1 MLRVASQSFVRVL
14 ALLAL
19 SVGGL
24 LSRAHADLTLYGAAF
39 SSDFFDPNNNSS
51 TLYNINPTTGAAT
64 TIGSIGY
71 RLVGGLAFDS
81 AGTLY
86 GVGATYTN
94 PGGGP
99 PPVGDLTLIT
109 VNTATG
115 AGTAVGTLTVGGSPL
130 LSNFQDISFNPTTGT
145 LYGYASGQAY
155 TIDKT
160 TGVATALPHPTGESE
175 IGGGLAF
182 TPDGSSL
189 YKAGF
194 DHLVSINTSTGES
207 SEVQFS
213 PTNNQL
219 SYPTGG
225 TPNITGMSYA
235 NGVLWAA
242 VHVDDSADPA
252 TYLATVN
259 TATGL
264 ITKIGDSVNGLT
276 ALAAIPE
283 PSTYG
288 VLAGVALVGIGMGS
302 SVARRK
308 KAVTA

>member
-1 MLRVASQSFVRVL
+1 MLRVASQSFVRIL

-19 SVGGL
+19 SVGCL

-39 SSDFFDPNNNSS
+39 SSDFFDPNNNAS
-51 TLYNINPTTGAAT
+51 TLYNINPLTGAAT

-81 AGTLY
+81 SGTLY

-109 VNTATG
+109 VNTTTG
-115 AGTAVGTLTVGGSPL
+115 AGSAVGTLTLGGSPL
-130 LSNFQDISFNPTTGT
+130 TANFQDVSFNPSTGT
-145 LYGYASGQAY
+145 LYGYASGQVY

-160 TGVATALPHPTGESE
+160 SGVATALPNPTGETE

-182 TPDGSSL
+182 TPDGSTL

-194 DHLVSINTSTGES
+194 DHLFSVNTSTGGAGA
-207 SEVQFS
+207 VQFS

-235 NGVLWAA
+235 DGVLWAA
-242 VHVDDSADPA
+242 VHVDDSADSA
-252 TYLATVN
+252 AYLATVN

-264 ITKIGDSVNGLT
+264 ITKIGDSVDGLT

-288 VLAGVALVGIGMGS
+288 VLAGVALVGIGMI

-308 KAVTA
+308 KAIAA